1 MKITQDLVNRTRDL
15 LRSYECL
22 LNDNPDIAGQLRVKL
37 ALLRSYQCLLND
49 NPDIAGQ
56 LRVKL
61 ATAELCL
68 FKIAALMQEEV
79 DNDKL

>member
-1 MKITQDLVNRTRDL
+1 MRITQDLVNRTQDL

-22 LNDNPDIAGQLRVKL
+22 LNDNSNIG
-37 ALLRSYQCLLND
+37 
-49 NPDIAGQ
+49 GQ

-68 FKIAALMQEEV
+68 FKIASLMQAEV

>member
-1 MKITQDLVNRTRDL
+1 MKMSQDLVNRTQDL

-22 LNDNPDIAGQLRVKL
+22 LNDNL
-37 ALLRSYQCLLND
+37 
-49 NPDIAGQ
+49 DIAGQ

-68 FKIAALMQEEV
+68 FKIAALMQAEV